1 MLLVFTLSGTV
12 ALFASKAL
20 SLQFIHIFMNLLHEH
35 SGLYT
40 DHYQL
45 TMAQGYLLTGKKDV
59 KACFDYFYRKNPFN
73 GAYVI
78 FAGLSDIVEFLEN
91 LHFSEDDC
99 KYLESIGFD
108 KRFSEFLRG
117 FSFKGSIY
125 APREGEVV
133 FPVEPIIRVEGNMI
147 EAQLIETALLNIV
160 NFASLIATKA
170 HRIRMVAGDRLLVDF
185 GLRRAQGL
193 GSILASKASVIG
205 GFNSTSNVYS
215 AFAYG
220 LESTG
225 TQAHSWIQS
234 YEDELS
240 SFRAFAEAY
249 PKRCILLVDTYDT
262 LRTGVPNAITVAR
275 EMETRGEKLL
285 AIRLDSGDL
294 AYLSKKA
301 RKMLDDAGLDYVKI
315 ACSNQLDE
323 FVIRSLLNQAAPI
336 DFFGVGTR
344 LVTGQDDAVLDGVY
358 KLSASDG
365 KPRLKISENIEKM
378 ILPGV
383 KNVRRFFDEEGMYY
397 ADGVVLDSEEEID
410 TIYHPH
416 HSDKHSSVAGRKSE
430 VVLKKVMEN
439 GKKLHDLPSPQE
451 AALYVKESTSR
462 LYPEH
467 KRFEFPHIYKV
478 GISRELMD
486 LRSSLVSQIRKNIK
500 N

>member
-1 MLLVFTLSGTV
+1 MPYLCNQKL
-12 ALFASKAL
+12 
-20 SLQFIHIFMNLLHEH
+20 IMNLLQEH

-45 TMAQGYLLTGKKDV
+45 TMAQGYLLTGKQNV
-59 KACFDYFYRKNPFN
+59 QACFDYFYRKNPFN

-78 FAGLSDIVEFLEN
+78 FAGLSDIVDYLEN
-91 LHFSEDDC
+91 LSFSEEDC

-108 KRFSEFLRG
+108 KRFSEYLRG

-133 FPVEPIIRVEGNMI
+133 FPVEPVIRVEGNMI
-147 EAQLIETALLNIV
+147 EAQLIETALLNFV

-170 HRIRMVAGDRLLVDF
+170 HRIRMVAGDRVLVDF

-193 GSILASKASVIG
+193 GSILASKAAVIG

-240 SFRAFAEAY
+240 SFRAFAAAY
-249 PKRCILLVDTYDT
+249 PKKCILLVDTYDT

-275 EMETRGEKLL
+275 EMESRGERLL

-301 RKMLDDAGLDYVKI
+301 RKMLDDAGLKYVKI

-323 FVIRSLLNQAAPI
+323 FVIRSLLDQAAPI

-383 KNVRRFFDEEGMYY
+383 KNVLRFYDEDEMLY
-397 ADGVVLDSEEEID
+397 ADGVVLDEEENID

-416 HSDKHSSVAGRKSE
+416 HADKHSSVANHKHIK
-430 VVLKKVMEN
+430 LLNKVMEN
-439 GKKLHDLPSPQE
+439 GKLISKLPSIRD
-451 AALYVKESTSR
+451 AADYVKESTSK

-478 GISRELMD
+478 GISRKLMD
-486 LRSSLVSQIRKNIK
+486 LRSTLVQTIKQNIRN
-500 N
+500 

>member
-1 MLLVFTLSGTV
+1 
-12 ALFASKAL
+12 
-20 SLQFIHIFMNLLHEH
+20 MNLLQEH

-45 TMAQGYLLTGKKDV
+45 TMAQGYLLNGKHNTS
-59 KACFDYFYRKNPFN
+59 ACFDYFYRKNPFN

-78 FAGLSDIVEFLEN
+78 FAGLSDIVDYLEN
-91 LHFSEDDC
+91 LHFSEEDC

-108 KRFSEFLRG
+108 KKFTDYLREFRFI
-117 FSFKGSIY
+117 GSLY
-125 APREGEVV
+125 APKEGEVV

-193 GSILASKASVIG
+193 GSILASKAAIIG

-220 LESTG
+220 LKSTG
-225 TQAHSWIQS
+225 TQAHSWVQS
-234 YEDELS
+234 YEDELYA
-240 SFRAFAEAY
+240 FRAFAEAF
-249 PKRCILLVDTYDT
+249 PKSCVLLVDTYNT
-262 LRTGVPNAITVAR
+262 LKTGVPNAITVAK
-275 EMETRGEKLL
+275 EMEERSERLL

-294 AYLSKKA
+294 AYLSKRA
-301 RKMLDDAGLDYVKI
+301 RKMLDEAGLDYVKI
-315 ACSNQLDE
+315 TCSNQLDE
-323 FVIRSLLNQAAPI
+323 FVIRSLLDQDAPI

-383 KNVRRFFDEEGMYY
+383 KNVFRFHDEDGMLY
-397 ADGVVLDSEEEID
+397 ADGVVLNEEENID

-416 HSDKHSSVAGRKSE
+416 HSDKQSAVKNLAKTC
-430 VVLKKVMEN
+430 LLNKVMEN
-439 GKKLHDLPSPQE
+439 GKRIAGLPAPQQ
-451 AALYVKESTSR
+451 AAACVKESISK
-462 LYPEH
+462 LHQEH

-478 GISRELMD
+478 GISRKLMD
-486 LRSSLVSQIRKNIK
+486 LRSSLVQAIRQNIK

>member
-1 MLLVFTLSGTV
+1 
-12 ALFASKAL
+12 
-20 SLQFIHIFMNLLHEH
+20 MNILKEH

-45 TMAQGYLLTGKKDV
+45 TMAQGYLLSGRQNV
-59 KACFDYFYRKNPFN
+59 PACFDYFYRKNPFS
-73 GAYVI
+73 GAYVV
-78 FAGLSDIVEFLEN
+78 FAGLSDIIDYLEN
-91 LHFSEDDC
+91 LHFSEEDC
-99 KYLESIGFD
+99 TYLESIGFN
-108 KRFSEFLRG
+108 KKFTNYLRS

-133 FPVEPIIRVEGNMI
+133 FPLEPIIRVEGNMI
-147 EAQLIETALLNIV
+147 ETQLIETALLNIV

-170 HRIRMVAGDRLLVDF
+170 HRIRRVAGNRVLVDF

-193 GSILASKASVIG
+193 GSILASKAAVIG

-220 LESTG
+220 LQSTG

-234 YEDELS
+234 YEDELTA
-240 SFRAFAEAY
+240 FRAFAEAY
-249 PKRCILLVDTYDT
+249 PDRCILLVDTYDT
-262 LRTGVPNAITVAR
+262 LKTGVPNAITVAK
-275 EMETRGEKLL
+275 EMEARNEKLL

-294 AYLSKKA
+294 AYLSKRA
-301 RKMLDDAGLDYVKI
+301 RKMLDQAGLQYVKI

-323 FVIRSLLNQAAPI
+323 FVIRSLLEQGAPI

-383 KNVRRFFDEEGMYY
+383 KNVYRFYDPEGMLY
-397 ADGVVLDSEEEID
+397 ADGVVLEGETAIS

-416 HSDKHSSVAGRKSE
+416 HPDKYSSV
-430 VVLKKVMEN
+430 VNLNHDILLNKVMEN
-439 GKKLHDLPSPQE
+439 GRRKHSLPSPLE
-451 AALYVKESTSR
+451 ASEYVIQSTKK

-467 KRFEFPHIYKV
+467 MRFEFPHIYKV
-478 GISRELMD
+478 GISHKLMD
-486 LRSSLVSQIRKNIK
+486 LRTELVQAIRQNIK

>member
-1 MLLVFTLSGTV
+1 
-12 ALFASKAL
+12 
-20 SLQFIHIFMNLLHEH
+20 MNLLKEH

-45 TMAQGYLLTGKKDV
+45 TMAQGYLLSGKQNV
-59 KACFDYFYRKNPFN
+59 PACFDYFYRKNPFS

-78 FAGLSDIVEFLEN
+78 FAGLSDIVEYLEN
-91 LHFSEDDC
+91 LSFSEEDC
-99 KYLESIGFD
+99 KYLDSIGFD
-108 KRFSEFLRG
+108 PKFTAYLRS

-147 EAQLIETALLNIV
+147 ETQLIETALLNIV

-170 HRIRMVAGDRLLVDF
+170 HRIRRVAGDRLLVDF

-193 GSILASKASVIG
+193 GSILASKAAVIG

-220 LESTG
+220 LQSTG

-234 YEDELS
+234 YEDELAA
-240 SFRAFAEAY
+240 FRAFAEAY
-249 PKRCILLVDTYDT
+249 PNRCILLVDTYDT
-262 LRTGVPNAITVAR
+262 LKTGVPNAITVAK
-275 EMETRGEKLL
+275 EMEARNEKLL

-301 RKMLDDAGLDYVKI
+301 RKMLDQAGLNYVKI

-323 FVIRSLLNQAAPI
+323 FVIRSLLEQGAPI

-358 KLSASDG
+358 KLSASNG

-383 KNVRRFFDEEGMYY
+383 KNVHRFYDPDGMLY
-397 ADGVVLDSEEEID
+397 ADGVVLEGENGID

-416 HSDKHSSVAGRKSE
+416 HPDKHSTVANLEKSI
-430 VVLKKVMEN
+430 LLRKVMEN
-439 GKKLHDLPSPQE
+439 GKRVEALPTPQQASE
-451 AALYVKESTSR
+451 YVKESTSK

-478 GISRELMD
+478 GISRKLMD
-486 LRSSLVSQIRKNIK
+486 LRSELVQAIRQNIK

>member
-1 MLLVFTLSGTV
+1 
-12 ALFASKAL
+12 
-20 SLQFIHIFMNLLHEH
+20 MNLLKEH

-45 TMAQGYLLTGKKDV
+45 TMAQGYLLSGKQNV
-59 KACFDYFYRKNPFN
+59 RACFDYFYRKNPFN

-78 FAGLSDIVEFLEN
+78 FAGLSDIVDYLEN
-91 LHFSEDDC
+91 LSFSDEDC
-99 KYLESIGFD
+99 KYLDSIGFD
-108 KRFSEFLRG
+108 TRFTSYLAR
-117 FSFKGSIY
+117 FSFKGSLY

-133 FPVEPIIRVEGNMI
+133 FPFEPIIRVEGNLI
-147 EAQLIETALLNIV
+147 ETQLIETALLNTV

-170 HRIRMVAGDRLLVDF
+170 HRIRRVAGDRLLVDF

-193 GSILASKASVIG
+193 GSILASKAAVIG

-220 LESTG
+220 LNSTG

-234 YEDELS
+234 YEDELAA
-240 SFRAFAEAY
+240 FRAFAEAY
-249 PKRCILLVDTYDT
+249 PNSCILLVDTYDT
-262 LRTGVPNAITVAR
+262 LKTGVPNAIAVAK
-275 EMETRGEKLL
+275 EMEARGEKLL

-294 AYLSKKA
+294 SYLSKKA
-301 RKMLDDAGLDYVKI
+301 RKMLDQAGLNYVKI

-323 FVIRSLLNQAAPI
+323 FVIKSLLEQGAPI

-358 KLSASDG
+358 KLSASNG

-383 KNVRRFFDEEGMYY
+383 KNVYRFYDPDGMLY
-397 ADGVVLDSEEEID
+397 ADGVVLEGEEGID

-416 HSDKHSSVAGRKSE
+416 HPDKHSSVANFEKSI
-430 VVLKKVMEN
+430 LLQKVMEK
-439 GKKLHDLPSPQE
+439 GKRVEAMPTPQQSSE
-451 AALYVKESTSR
+451 YVTQSTSK

-478 GISRELMD
+478 GISGKLMD
-486 LRSSLVSQIRKNIK
+486 LRSKLVQVIRQNIK

>member
-1 MLLVFTLSGTV
+1 
-12 ALFASKAL
+12 
-20 SLQFIHIFMNLLHEH
+20 MNLLKEH

-45 TMAQGYLLTGKKDV
+45 TMAQGYLLSGKQEV
-59 KACFDYFYRKNPFN
+59 RACFDYFYRKNPFN

-78 FAGLSDIVEFLEN
+78 FAGLSDIVDYLEN
-91 LHFSEDDC
+91 LNFSDEDC
-99 KYLESIGFD
+99 NYLESIGFD
-108 KRFSEFLRG
+108 TRFTNYLRS
-117 FSFKGSIY
+117 FTFKGRLY

-133 FPVEPIIRVEGNMI
+133 FPVEPIIRIQGNMI
-147 EAQLIETALLNIV
+147 EAQIIETALLNIV

-170 HRIRMVAGDRLLVDF
+170 HRIRMIAGDRLLVDF

-193 GSILASKASVIG
+193 GGILASKAAIIG

-215 AFAYG
+215 AYAYG

-234 YEDELS
+234 FEDELT
-240 SFRAFAEAY
+240 SFRVFAKAY
-249 PKRCILLVDTYDT
+249 PERCILLVDTYDT
-262 LRTGVPNAITVAR
+262 LKTGVPNAIVVAK
-275 EMETRGEKLL
+275 EMEERGHRLL

-294 AYLSKKA
+294 AYLSKRA
-301 RKMLDDAGLDYVKI
+301 RKMLDQAGLNYVKI

-323 FVIRSLLNQAAPI
+323 FVIRSLLDQDAPI

-358 KLSASDG
+358 KLSESNG

-383 KNVRRFFDEEGMYY
+383 KNVHRFYDADGMLY
-397 ADGVVLDSEEEID
+397 ADGVVLDDEENIE

-416 HSDKHSSVAGRKSE
+416 HSDKHSTVKDYRKE
-430 VVLKKVMEN
+430 VLLNKVMEN
-439 GKKLHDLPSPQE
+439 GRRITTLATPRE
-451 AALYVKESTSR
+451 ASAYVSESTSK

-478 GISRELMD
+478 GISHKLMD
-486 LRSSLVSQIRKNIK
+486 LRSHLVNMIRNDIK